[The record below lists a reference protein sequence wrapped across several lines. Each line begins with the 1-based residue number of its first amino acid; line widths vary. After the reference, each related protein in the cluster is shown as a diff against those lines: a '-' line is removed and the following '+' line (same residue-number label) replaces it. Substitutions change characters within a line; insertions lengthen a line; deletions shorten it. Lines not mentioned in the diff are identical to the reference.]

1 MKTGPAR
8 TLRGYPLVLSGMR
21 LAPLLPL
28 VLLLGPF
35 ASAAE
40 PAPSFSGLDGALRV
54 PAPRLELEAA
64 IDGVLDEP
72 AWAVAARLTGFS
84 QYSPADGRPA
94 DDATEVLVWYSPTA
108 LHLGVRASAP
118 PGTVRATL
126 SSRDRIST
134 DDQVLFFLSPF
145 DDGRQA
151 LLFAVNPLG
160 VQADGALVEGTRR
173 EGGGFG
179 GLASDR
185 EDADLS
191 PDFVF
196 DSKGRLT
203 EAGFEVEL
211 RIPFKSLRFPSA
223 ATQDWGLHVTR
234 IVQRSGRED
243 SWAPAKRSASSF
255 LAQAGKLAGLTGI
268 SSARVLDVIP
278 EATARR
284 DGGPGPADAF
294 ERNWATPEVGGNV
307 RWGVTPN
314 LTLHGAVNPDFSQV
328 EADAGQFQYDP
339 RSAVYFSEKRP
350 FFLDGL
356 EQFETPNRL
365 IYTRRVADPL
375 FAAKLNGKAGATTLA
390 ALVAIDGQGASRCR
404 DERPLFAI
412 ARVQRD
418 LLGSSRVALVSTT
431 RADGDD
437 LNQVLA
443 ADARFTFGGIWTA
456 RAQGAIAW
464 TREQGRSWRAPLF
477 DAQLDRNGRRFG
489 LRYRLVGIAEDFV
502 TRSGFISRPGV
513 ANVNLDHRISW
524 YGAAGALVERFDTDL
539 VFDGVWQYRK
549 FVGEGGIQDRKFHWN
564 NNASL
569 RGGWRAGF
577 SILKETFGYDE
588 GLYADYALQ
597 RPDGG
602 LDPFV
607 GTPRLPNLDFVF
619 SLDTPQWKTF
629 FFQADWL
636 FGRDENFFEW
646 ASADIDYLTLRG
658 EWRPDHRVRLEAR
671 YQLQQFH
678 RRTDGSLVG
687 RRQIPRVKLEY
698 QLTRAAFFRVVAEY
712 DARFQDALRDDSRT
726 ELPIVLVTPT
736 GVAPLLRQEEGR
748 LRLDLLFSW
757 QPRPGTVVFLGY
769 GSVHA
774 EPRNLRFDALDRRSD
789 ALFLKLSYLFR
800 R

>member
-1 MKTGPAR
+1 MR
-8 TLRGYPLVLSGMR
+8 SLST
-21 LAPLLPL
+21 A
-28 VLLLGPF
+28 LLLATIAPVGGF
-35 ASAAE
+35 AEST
-40 PAPSFSGLDGALRV
+40 PAFSGLDGALRV
-54 PAPRLELEAA
+54 AVPRMELEATV
-64 IDGVLDEP
+64 DGVLDEP
-72 AWAVAARLTGFS
+72 AWATAARLVGFS
-84 QYSPADGRPA
+84 QYAPADGRPA
-94 DDATEVLVWYSPTA
+94 EDATEVLVWYSPTA
-108 LHLGVRASAP
+108 LHFGVRASAP
-118 PGTVRATL
+118 AGTVRATL
-126 SSRDRIST
+126 SSRDRIT
-134 DDQVLFFLSPF
+134 ADDQVLFFLSPF

-160 VQADGALVEGTRR
+160 VQADGSLTEGTRR

-179 GLASDR
+179 GLSSDR

-203 EAGFEVEL
+203 EDGFEVEL

-255 LAQAGKLAGLTGI
+255 LAQAGKLAGLTGL

-278 EATARR
+278 EATARL

-294 ERNWATPEVGGNV
+294 ERNGSAELGGNV

-314 LTLHGAVNPDFSQV
+314 LTLNGTVNPDFSQV
-328 EADAGQFQYDP
+328 EADASQFQYDP
-339 RSAVYFSEKRP
+339 RSAVFFAEKRP

-365 IYTRRVADPL
+365 IYTRRVVDPVA
-375 FAAKLNGKAGATTLA
+375 AAKLNGKVGATTLA
-390 ALVAIDGQGASRCR
+390 TMVAVDGENASRYR
-404 DERPLFAI
+404 GEHPLFAI

-431 RADGDD
+431 RTDGDD
-437 LNQVLA
+437 YNQVLA

-456 RAQGAIAW
+456 RAQGALAW
-464 TREQGRSWRAPLF
+464 TREQGRSWKAPLF
-477 DAQLDRNGRRFG
+477 EGVLDRNGRRFG
-489 LRYRLVGIAEDFV
+489 LRYRLTGISEDFV
-502 TRSGFISRPGV
+502 TRSGFISRPGI
-513 ANVNLDHRISW
+513 ANLNLDHRLSW
-524 YGAAGALVERFDTDL
+524 FGAEGALFERFDTDL
-539 VFDGVWQYRK
+539 VFDGIWQYEN
-549 FVGEGGIQDRKFHWN
+549 FVGAGGIQDRKFHWN

-577 SILKETFGYDE
+577 SLLKETFGYDE
-588 GLYADYALQ
+588 DLYADYALL

-602 LDPFV
+602 LEPFV
-607 GTPRLPNLDFVF
+607 GTPTLPNLDFVL
-619 SLDTPQWKTF
+619 SVDTPQWKTF
-629 FFQADWL
+629 FFHADWL
-636 FGRDENFFEW
+636 FGKDENFYEW

-658 EWRPDHRVRLEAR
+658 EWRPDDRLRLEAR

-687 RRQIPRVKLEY
+687 RRQIPRVKAEY
-698 QLTRAAFFRVVAEY
+698 QLTRSAFFRVVAEY
-712 DARFQDALRDDSRT
+712 DARFQDTLRDDSRT
-726 ELPIVLVTPT
+726 ELPIVLQTPT
-736 GVAPLLRQEEGR
+736 GAVPLSRNEEGR
-748 LRLDLLFSW
+748 LRIDLLFSY
-757 QPRPGTVVFLGY
+757 QPTPGTVLFLGY
-769 GSVHA
+769 SSIQS
-774 EPRNLRFDALDRRSD
+774 EPDALRFDALERRSD
-789 ALFLKLSYLFR
+789 TLFVKLSYLFR